1 MIEIDPIILEES
13 KQIKNKL
20 TEIKLQL
27 SAKRKAG
34 GYTGIAE
41 IIIMGIPSKIKLFEI
56 EGKPEQKDAI
66 ESQMKAA
73 EDDLKTE
80 YP

>member
-1 MIEIDPIILEES
+1 MIEIEPKLLEQS
-13 KQIKNKL
+13 KQLKERL
-20 TEIKLQL
+20 TEIKFQL

-41 IIIMGIPSKIKLFEI
+41 IIIMGIPSKIKLFELD
-56 EGKPEQKDAI
+56 GKPEQKTAI
-66 ESQMKAA
+66 ETQLGAA